1 LIMITMALSSTA
13 MAMFTKNSAKKFLS
27 PKQTRLMMYNT
38 ADSKRL
44 FKEDINM
51 LYDSKCNLCLME
63 VRYLYKKDVA
73 GKIKFTDLED
83 PKYNPSDPANAE
95 ISYETGMKS
104 MHAVL
109 ANGEVI
115 TGVRVFRELYTTIG
129 LGWLYGFTRYPVIK
143 PIIDKLYDTWAVY
156 RTDLTRGTPVDVLI
170 QQRNNALER
179 KTSTSAAQLN
189 NGENACFAMKE
200 VK

>member
-1 LIMITMALSSTA
+1 MDLISLIMITMALSSTA

-27 PKQTRLMMYNT
+27 PKQARLMMYNT

-83 PKYNPSDPANAE
+83 PKYNPSGK
-95 ISYETGMKS
+95 ISYYK
-104 MHAVL
+104 
-109 ANGEVI
+109 
-115 TGVRVFRELYTTIG
+115 
-129 LGWLYGFTRYPVIK
+129 
-143 PIIDKLYDTWAVY
+143 
-156 RTDLTRGTPVDVLI
+156 
-170 QQRNNALER
+170 
-179 KTSTSAAQLN
+179 
-189 NGENACFAMKE
+189 
-200 VK
+200 